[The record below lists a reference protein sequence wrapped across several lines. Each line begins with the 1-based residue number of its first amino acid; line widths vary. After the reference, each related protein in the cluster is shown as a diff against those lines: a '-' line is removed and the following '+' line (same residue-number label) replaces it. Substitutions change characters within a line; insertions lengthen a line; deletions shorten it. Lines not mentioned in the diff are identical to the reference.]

1 MKLNKQLFL
10 VAHLIWKVPLFF
22 CYLFK
27 LLLLLNLYF
36 LNMPVLD
43 SIGMEIKKGVL
54 LKENEKASG
63 KFLSSFYLLLN

>member
-1 MKLNKQLFL
+1 
-10 VAHLIWKVPLFF
+10 
-22 CYLFK
+22 
-27 LLLLLNLYF
+27 
-36 LNMPVLD
+36 MPVLD